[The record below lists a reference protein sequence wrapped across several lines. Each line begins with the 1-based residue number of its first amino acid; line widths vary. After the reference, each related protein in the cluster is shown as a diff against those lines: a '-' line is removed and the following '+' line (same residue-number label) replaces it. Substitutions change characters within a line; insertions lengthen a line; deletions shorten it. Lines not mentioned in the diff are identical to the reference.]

1 MSNSSVENQITRQI
15 MYQLDCSRCMLRT
28 TVIYLTSIDLRSRKR
43 YKECNK
49 MHTNTRTPFDP
60 ASQRICGWNRKC
72 KLEITNEFSRSR
84 NDFQVEN
91 IWRKKTIWNVEIEYI
106 VFLPTTNLCHFIWID
121 ASNSAFCCGW
131 KMDFVSIFRLA
142 NEYEICLF
150 SKKLFFLS
158 LIHFL
163 IAFWVHCLWHC
174 RMQ

>member
-1 MSNSSVENQITRQI
+1 MLRRRFHIWFIFWISKLKRNEMSNSSVENQITRQI

-43 YKECNK
+43 YKECNN

-91 IWRKKTIWNVEIEYI
+91 IWRKKNHLKCGNWVYRFFYQPPIYVILFESMRVTVRFVAVEK
-106 VFLPTTNLCHFIWID
+106 WI
-121 ASNSAFCCGW
+121 
-131 KMDFVSIFRLA
+131 L
-142 NEYEICLF
+142 
-150 SKKLFFLS
+150 
-158 LIHFL
+158 
-163 IAFWVHCLWHC
+163 
-174 RMQ
+174 